1 MQNLPYDIN
10 NKDSIIA
17 YAKQLVNKSL
27 RDICDKNIITDKKNK
42 GGYGQLLEKFYFLYE
57 PNSDT
62 EPDFKEAGLELKSS
76 PIKKL
81 KRLDY
86 VSKERL
92 VLNIINYLDI
102 VNENFQNSSLL
113 KKNKHLLLVFYL
125 YEKNKNKLDFMID
138 IVDEWELTNI
148 DLEIIRQDWET
159 IQQKIIDGKAHEL
172 SEGDTL
178 YLGACTKGSKGGN
191 LREQP
196 FSKIK
201 AKQRAFSLKQGYV
214 NHIIATLNNGNKQN
228 YGKLIPTL
236 NVLKNNTLE
245 DIVYSKFEKYFDKTT
260 DEIQTFLNINLNS
273 KAKNFYAN
281 LVKAILGIELNNNIE
296 EFEKADISIK
306 TIRLNSNN
314 KPKEQ
319 ISFPAFKFNDLV
331 NEKWEDSK
339 IYNLLEKKFLFV
351 FFKIDSNGE
360 LKLSKVRFWNMPF
373 KDREEVKE
381 VWLKTKKVILS
392 GEIVNSTKVN
402 KNGKLIRNTNFPNKK
417 SNKVAH
423 VRPHALNSEDT
434 YPLPVTDKFTQSNS
448 YTKQC
453 FWLNSEYVRDEIYL
467 K

>member
-1 MQNLPYDIN
+1 MQNIPYDIN
-10 NKDSIIA
+10 DKNSIVA
-17 YAKQLVNKSL
+17 YAKQLINKSL
-27 RDICDKNIITDKKNK
+27 RNICSKEILTDKKNK

-102 VNENFQNSSLL
+102 VKENFQNSSLL

-125 YEKNKNKLDFMID
+125 YEKNKDKLDFKID

-148 DLEIIRQDWET
+148 DLEIIKHDWET

-191 LREQP
+191 LRDQP

-214 NHIIATLNNGNKQN
+214 NHIIATLNKNDKQN

-236 NVLKNNTLE
+236 NILKEHTFDE
-245 DIVYSKFEKYFDKTT
+245 IVYSKFEKYFNKSI
-260 DEIQTFLNINLNS
+260 DEIQTLLNIKLNS
-273 KAKNFYAN
+273 KAKSFYAN
-281 LVKAILGIELNNNIE
+281 LVKSILGIEFNNEIE
-296 EFEKADISIK
+296 EFQKAEISVK
-306 TIRLNSNN
+306 TIRLDSND

-319 ISFPAFKFNDLV
+319 ISFPAFKFNEIV
-331 NEKWEDSK
+331 KEKWETSE
-339 IYNLLEKKFLFV
+339 INTILEKRFLFV
-351 FFKIDSNGE
+351 FFKIDNDG
-360 LKLSKVRFWNMPF
+360 LLRLSKINFWNMSF
-373 KDREEVKE
+373 KDREEVKK
-381 VWLKTKKVILS
+381 VWLKTKEIILS
-392 GEIVNSTKVN
+392 GEIVKSTKVV
-402 KNGKLIRNTNFPNKK
+402 KSGKILRNTNFPNKK

-423 VRPHALNSEDT
+423 IRPHAQNSEDT

-453 FWLNSEYVRDEIYL
+453 FWLNSDYVRDEIYL

>member
-1 MQNLPYDIN
+1 MISLPYN
-10 NKDSIIA
+10 PSSKDSIIS
-17 YAKQLVNKSL
+17 YAKKLIGKNLKEFCPK
-27 RDICDKNIITDKKNK
+27 DIINGKNK
-42 GGYGQLLEKFYFLYE
+42 GGFGQFLEKYYFLYE
-57 PNSDT
+57 PNSLE
-62 EPDFKEAGLELKSS
+62 EPDFSLAKLELKSS
-76 PIKKL
+76 PL
-81 KRLDY
+81 KELKNLKF

-92 VLNIINYLDI
+92 VLNIINYMDI
-102 VNENFQNSSLL
+102 VNQDFEFSSFY
-113 KKNKHLLLVFYL
+113 KKNKNLLLVFYL
-125 YEKNKNKLDFMID
+125 HKVDETVFDYKIK
-138 IVDEWELTNI
+138 IVDEWNFPSL
-148 DLEIIRQDWET
+148 DLELIKQDFL
-159 IQQKIIDGKAHEL
+159 KIKEKILNGKAHEL
-172 SEGDTL
+172 SEADTL

-191 LREQP
+191 KREQP
-196 FSKIK
+196 NSNIK

-214 NHIIATLNNGNKQN
+214 NHIIASLSGNKEK
-228 YGKLIPTL
+228 YGKVIDNLE
-236 NVLKNNTLE
+236 VLKKKTFEEVIL
-245 DIVYSKFEKYFDKTT
+245 DKFKAYYGKTVSQIIN
-260 DEIQTFLNINLNS
+260 DLNIELNS

>member
-1 MQNLPYDIN
+1 MQNIPYDIN
-10 NKDSIIA
+10 DKNSIVA
-17 YAKQLVNKSL
+17 YAKQLINKSL
-27 RDICDKNIITDKKNK
+27 RNICSKEILTDKKNK

-102 VNENFQNSSLL
+102 VKENFQNSSLL

-125 YEKNKNKLDFMID
+125 YEKNKDKLDFKID

-148 DLEIIRQDWET
+148 DLEIIKHDWET

-191 LREQP
+191 LRDQP

-214 NHIIATLNNGNKQN
+214 NHIIATLNKNDKQN

-236 NVLKNNTLE
+236 NILKEHTFDE
-245 DIVYSKFEKYFDKTT
+245 IVYSKFEKYFNKSI
-260 DEIQTFLNINLNS
+260 DEIQTLLNIKLNS
-273 KAKNFYAN
+273 KAKSFYAN
-281 LVKAILGIELNNNIE
+281 LVKSILGIEFNNKIE
-296 EFEKADISIK
+296 EFQKAEISVK
-306 TIRLNSNN
+306 TIRLDSND

-319 ISFPAFKFNDLV
+319 ISFPAFKFNEIV
-331 NEKWEDSK
+331 KEKWETSE
-339 IYNLLEKKFLFV
+339 INTILEKRFLFV
-351 FFKIDSNGE
+351 FFKIDNNG
-360 LKLSKVRFWNMPF
+360 LLRLSKINFWNMSF
-373 KDREEVKE
+373 KDREEVKK
-381 VWLKTKKVILS
+381 VWLKTKEIILS
-392 GEIVNSTKVN
+392 GEIVKSTKVI
-402 KNGKLIRNTNFPNKK
+402 KSGKILRNTNFPNKK

-423 VRPHALNSEDT
+423 IRPHAQNSEDT

-453 FWLNSEYVRDEIYL
+453 FWLNSDYVRDEIYL

>member
-1 MQNLPYDIN
+1 MISLPYN
-10 NKDSIIA
+10 PSSKDSIIS
-17 YAKQLVNKSL
+17 YAKKLIGKNLKEFCPK
-27 RDICDKNIITDKKNK
+27 DISNSKNK
-42 GGYGQLLEKFYFLYE
+42 GGFGQFLEKYYFLYE
-57 PNSDT
+57 PNSLE
-62 EPDFKEAGLELKSS
+62 EPDFSLAKLELKSS
-76 PIKKL
+76 PL
-81 KRLDY
+81 KELKNLKF

-92 VLNIINYLDI
+92 VLNIINYMDI
-102 VNENFQNSSLL
+102 VNQDFEFSSFY
-113 KKNKHLLLVFYL
+113 KKNKNLLLVFYL
-125 YEKNKNKLDFMID
+125 HKVDETVFDYKIK
-138 IVDEWELTNI
+138 IVDEWNFPSL
-148 DLEIIRQDWET
+148 DLELIKQDFLRIKE
-159 IQQKIIDGKAHEL
+159 KILNGKAHEL
-172 SEGDTL
+172 SEADTL

-191 LREQP
+191 KREQP
-196 FSKIK
+196 NSNIK

-214 NHIIATLNNGNKQN
+214 NHIIASLSGNKEK
-228 YGKLIPTL
+228 YGKVIDNLE
-236 NVLKNNTLE
+236 VLKKKTFEEVIL
-245 DIVYSKFEKYFDKTT
+245 DKFKAYYGKTVSQIIN
-260 DEIQTFLNINLNS
+260 DLNIELNS